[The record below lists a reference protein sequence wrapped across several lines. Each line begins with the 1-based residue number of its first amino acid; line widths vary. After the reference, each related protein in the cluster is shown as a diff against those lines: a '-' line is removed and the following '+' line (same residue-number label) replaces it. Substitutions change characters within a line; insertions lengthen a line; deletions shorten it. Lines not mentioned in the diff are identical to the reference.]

1 MNKNSKIK
9 VRTPWPFVLFSIVL
23 LSLYILKT
31 FDNKRLT
38 IKKDRESG
46 RSMARAVIAEWS
58 GRSLE
63 ISTHRHWLLSL
74 FSLHISKSSLPSC
87 GSC

>member
-9 VRTPWPFVLFSIVL
+9 VRTPWPFVLFLIVL

-38 IKKDRESG
+38 IRESG
-46 RSMARAVIAEWS
+46 RSVARAVIAEWS